1 MAPVVTKTP
10 SGEEI
15 VILSRPEYDALIEA
29 REDAEDAAV
38 ARAVVARI
46 AAGTEEMLTTEEVN
60 ALLAATTPLAFWRK
74 KRGLTQAALAAEAGV
89 AQGYISELEA
99 GRKTGDVMVLRRIAN
114 ALRITLED
122 LVPDETR

>member
-46 AAGTEEMLTTEEVN
+46 AAGTEEMLTSDEVN

-122 LVPDETR
+122 LVPDET

>member
-29 REDAEDAAV
+29 REDAEDGAV
-38 ARAVVARI
+38 ARAVVARV
-46 AAGTEEMLTTEEVN
+46 AAGTEEMLTTDEVN
-60 ALLAATTPLAFWRK
+60 ALLAAATPLAFWRK

>member
-1 MAPVVTKTP
+1 MAPIVTKTP

-29 REDAEDAAV
+29 REDAEDAVV
-38 ARAVVARI
+38 ARAVMTRI
-46 AAGTEEMLTTEEVN
+46 AAGREEMLTTDEVN
-60 ALLAATTPLAFWRK
+60 APLAAATPLAFWRK

-122 LVPDETR
+122 LVPDETK